1 MDNKKTLSLVT
12 AGVLSLA
19 MCGTLVSRDVLDTTE
34 VEAVSDMSAIELVDD
49 MGLGWNLGNTF
60 DSVNTWTNP
69 LTVDAIETGWGNPTT
84 TKEMIS
90 TIHDYGFDSVR
101 IPITWWQ
108 MMDSDYTI
116 DEAYLA
122 RVKEVVDW
130 CYEEGMYV
138 IINTHHDD
146 LSDAGNNWLSIASS
160 DITTAQKNYET
171 VWTQIADYFADYDNH
186 LVFEGM
192 NEPDFGT
199 SKVVALNQ
207 TFVDTVRATGGN
219 NADRL
224 LLVSAP
230 ATDLTQSLKS
240 DFTLP
245 DDDMIAVS
253 IHYYLPSTFCVAE
266 AGASWGYTSTWGT
279 DAEKNEL
286 INNFESMKSKFVD
299 NGVPVILG
307 EYGVLTSDENGKD
320 KDSIYDFLKTVAET
334 SKSYDGI
341 TSYLWDSG
349 NGGDMQYF
357 NRKELTFNNSAIGQ
371 MYIDVNGS
379 DYEQIELSW
388 VETDIT
394 TDSKGI
400 VAVDTNGASKI
411 KIEATC
417 DVSGSGT
424 GAIGYWDNNANDGK
438 GCWVQDEVCIRFD
451 TDDDGNVVIS
461 QTDSEYEEVIHD
473 GYIELPE
480 GVDTSSIQVMFF
492 YGGYVDSD
500 DNWVT
505 MDSSQY
511 PTLTKAYIPGVA
523 SSETTTTTT
532 TTTTA
537 TEETSETTTVT
548 EATTD
553 ATTTTTEGTS
563 ETTTT
568 TTTTT
573 EATTTATAELPE
585 EPDFENLFGYVYP
598 IFDNGVVSQWDND
611 GTLGEAV
618 PITGNGDYT
627 VTINIPADGA
637 AESILF
643 FALSSDINSFQQN
656 ANEEEIFSNLSMNIT
671 SILVDG
677 EEIAYIP
684 SDNALGTNDD
694 GSTYRLSIYDT
705 WSKRNIQD
713 IDANVANTSSI
724 VVNFTID
731 GIVTGG
737 EEEVTTTATD
747 SGEVTTTTE
756 DSSTI
761 EDTDIVL
768 GDANGDG
775 EVNSVDVLAVKKH
788 VLKMVDLD
796 DEAIKRCD
804 VIGGDGEVQAND
816 LLLIKKYVLTMID
829 SFN

>member
-1 MDNKKTLSLVT
+1 
-12 AGVLSLA
+12 
-19 MCGTLVSRDVLDTTE
+19 
-34 VEAVSDMSAIELVDD
+34 
-49 MGLGWNLGNTF
+49 
-60 DSVNTWTNP
+60 
-69 LTVDAIETGWGNPTT
+69 
-84 TKEMIS
+84 
-90 TIHDYGFDSVR
+90 
-101 IPITWWQ
+101 
-108 MMDSDYTI
+108 
-116 DEAYLA
+116 
-122 RVKEVVDW
+122 
-130 CYEEGMYV
+130 
-138 IINTHHDD
+138 
-146 LSDAGNNWLSIASS
+146 
-160 DITTAQKNYET
+160 
-171 VWTQIADYFADYDNH
+171 
-186 LVFEGM
+186 
-192 NEPDFGT
+192 
-199 SKVVALNQ
+199 
-207 TFVDTVRATGGN
+207 
-219 NADRL
+219 
-224 LLVSAP
+224 
-230 ATDLTQSLKS
+230 
-240 DFTLP
+240 
-245 DDDMIAVS
+245 
-253 IHYYLPSTFCVAE
+253 
-266 AGASWGYTSTWGT
+266 
-279 DAEKNEL
+279 
-286 INNFESMKSKFVD
+286 
-299 NGVPVILG
+299 
-307 EYGVLTSDENGKD
+307 
-320 KDSIYDFLKTVAET
+320 
-334 SKSYDGI
+334 
-341 TSYLWDSG
+341 
-349 NGGDMQYF
+349 
-357 NRKELTFNNSAIGQ
+357 
-371 MYIDVNGS
+371 
-379 DYEQIELSW
+379 
-388 VETDIT
+388 
-394 TDSKGI
+394 
-400 VAVDTNGASKI
+400 
-411 KIEATC
+411 
-417 DVSGSGT
+417 
-424 GAIGYWDNNANDGK
+424 
-438 GCWVQDEVCIRFD
+438 
-451 TDDDGNVVIS
+451 
-461 QTDSEYEEVIHD
+461 
-473 GYIELPE
+473 
-480 GVDTSSIQVMFF
+480 
-492 YGGYVDSD
+492 
-500 DNWVT
+500 

-532 TTTTA
+532 TTTT